1 MNVEEIHIMN
11 FLVQV
16 LMRHN
21 DRCGRHR
28 GLAGTKRGDILRS
41 DKSKLAKCTEMIR
54 GKGP

>member
-28 GLAGTKRGDILRS
+28 RLAGTKRGDILRS
-41 DKSKLAKCTEMIR
+41 DTKCTEMIR